1 MSKKILIGKIISAFG
16 IRGEVKIISY
26 CQNPLDI
33 GKYSLTN
40 QKNEQIKLSINNKKI
55 IGENKAGESIII
67 ARINDINNRNDAEK
81 YHQMELFINKQD
93 LKSTDEDE
101 FYFVDLIGLQV
112 IEESNDEAIGKV
124 VNVNDFGAGGMI
136 EIEFNQNFLSQNL
149 SFTKIENFAFKNS
162 IFPEINLEKNY
173 IKIIIPNYLLEK

>member
-55 IGENKAGESIII
+55 IGENKGGESIII
-67 ARINDINNRNDAEK
+67 ARINDINNRSDAEK

-93 LKSTDEDE
+93 LKPTDEDE
-101 FYFVDLIGLQV
+101 FYFVDLIGLEV
-112 IEESNDEAIGKV
+112 LEESNDESVGKV

-149 SFTKIENFAFKNS
+149 GFAKIENFAFKNA
-162 IFPEINLEKNY
+162 IFPKINLEKNY